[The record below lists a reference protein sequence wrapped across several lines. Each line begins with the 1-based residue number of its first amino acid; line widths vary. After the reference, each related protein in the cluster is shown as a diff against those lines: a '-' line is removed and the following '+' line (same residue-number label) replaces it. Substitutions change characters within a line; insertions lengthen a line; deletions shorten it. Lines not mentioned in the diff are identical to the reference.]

1 MHIKLSTL
9 LQSLYPFVKNRIEKK
24 KEMQKEREILKDRGN
39 ERR

>member
-9 LQSLYPFVKNRIEKK
+9 LQSLYPSVKNRIEKK
-24 KEMQKEREILKDRGN
+24 KEIQKEREILKDRGN